1 MGGTMTEEFVR
12 LGGAAA
18 TPADEVVRLTLLR
31 AFEVRRGGR
40 VIELPLSAQRL
51 VAFLA
56 LHDRPLRRGYV
67 AGTLWSE
74 VTEERAAGNL
84 RSALWRLRQPGADL
98 VEATPTHL
106 KLGNNVEVD
115 LRLASSLARRMIN
128 LAEGAEALAVDEDPF
143 SADVLPDWYDEWV
156 PLERE
161 RFRQVRLHALEI
173 LCERLA
179 GIGRYA
185 EAVQVGLA
193 AVTGEPLRESAQRA
207 LIKTYLAEGNP
218 GEAIRQY
225 RRYRTLLHDE
235 LGLEPSSLMQDL
247 VATLPV

>member
-1 MGGTMTEEFVR
+1 MGGATNEVFVH
-12 LGGAAA
+12 LGAGSA
-18 TPADEVVRLTLLR
+18 TTADDVVRLSLLR
-31 AFEVRRGGR
+31 AFEVRRGSR

-51 VAFLA
+51 AAFLA
-56 LHDRPLRRGYV
+56 LHHRPLRRGFV
-67 AGTLWSE
+67 AGTLWPD

-84 RSALWRLRQPGADL
+84 RSALWRLRQPGVDL

-106 KLGNNVEVD
+106 KLGDNVEVD
-115 LRLASSLARRMIN
+115 LRLASSLARQVID
-128 LAEGAEALAVDEDPF
+128 LAVGAEALAVDEDPF
-143 SADVLPDWYDEWV
+143 SGDVLPDWYDEWV

-207 LIKTYLAEGNP
+207 LVKAYLAEGNP

-235 LGLEPSSLMQDL
+235 LGLEPSPLMQDL